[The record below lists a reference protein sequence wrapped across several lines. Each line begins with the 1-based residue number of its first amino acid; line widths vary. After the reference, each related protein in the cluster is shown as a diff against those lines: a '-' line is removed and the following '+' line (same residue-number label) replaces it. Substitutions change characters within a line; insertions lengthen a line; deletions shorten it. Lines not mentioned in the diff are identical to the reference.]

1 MSSRSL
7 AAARSRRA
15 GDNIPP
21 PVSGSR
27 PGTSIG
33 SQAAFVQQTQVQ
45 PPPNVRVGRGP
56 PPQQQQQKQM
66 PQQQKQMPQQKQIP
80 QQQQQQ
86 YQQQQYQ
93 QQQQQQQQQPA
104 TANGGLPFSKISIS
118 DAIGLITLR
127 LGRIEQ
133 WMYETDHELDVTRD
147 SEGNLFGNLDLGN
160 LPEKSSI
167 GDIGVLN
174 SILDRLQ
181 SLENKDSGS
190 SINDETITKFSDD
203 ITRLTEQLTR
213 IGDEGIKHNLT
224 ISKHTEQLFKFER
237 DLVETKDILKTFMLK
252 YDVFTNETNEKFT
265 DFETALSEL
274 EQNVLPPEKNEENN
288 ENFETELSNENDT
301 IDTNNIILSVDLK
314 NIIKQELASSN

>member
-1 MSSRSL
+1 VYIIIIMSSRSL

-15 GDNIPP
+15 GDNMPP

-45 PPPNVRVGRGP
+45 PPNNIRVGRGP
-56 PPQQQQQKQM
+56 PP
-66 PQQQKQMPQQKQIP
+66 PQQQKQMP
-80 QQQQQQ
+80 QQ

-93 QQQQQQQQQPA
+93 QQQQQYQQQPQQQQS
-104 TANGGLPFSKISIS
+104 TANPGLPFSKISIS
-118 DAIGLITLR
+118 DAIGLVTLR

-133 WMYETDHELDVTRD
+133 WMYETDHELEVTRD
-147 SEGNLFGNLDLGN
+147 SEGNLFGNLDVGN

-167 GDIGVLN
+167 ADNGVLT
-174 SILDRLQ
+174 SILERLQ
-181 SLENKDSGS
+181 SVENKSSGS
-190 SINDETITKFSDD
+190 DSESVNKLSDD
-203 ITRLTEQLTR
+203 VTRLTEQLTR

-237 DLVETKDILKTFMLK
+237 ELIETKDILKTFMLK
-252 YDVFTNETNEKFT
+252 YDAFTNETNDKFV

-274 EQNVLPPEKNEENN
+274 EKNVLPPEENN
-288 ENFETELSNENDT
+288 EETVASELSNENDT
-301 IDTNNIILSVDLK
+301 ADTNNIILSVDLK